1 MGAACACAEPEA
13 DPALVLSSAHSPLLS
28 AFNTYNALP
37 SVYSH
42 AVAAP
47 AVSYKAV
54 ATPAVAYKAV
64 ATPAV
69 AYKAAVTPAVTY
81 NTAAV
86 NPVVYA
92 HPQVASHTVTNY
104 NSPTHYTAVSNGVY
118 GPKYIA
124 KNGPVQH
131 IVKRE
136 AEAEADADAF
146 SVYNNLPLTY
156 NTAVNTYS
164 HAIATPFV
172 KAVAPA
178 VAYNAAVPAVT
189 YKAVATPAVTYKA
202 VATPA
207 VTYKAVATPAVT
219 YSTAINPVVYAQP
232 QVASHTVTSYKN
244 PTHYTAV
251 SNGAYGPSYIAK
263 NGPVQ
268 HIVKREAEAEADANH
283 HYLSN
288 GLYTPTVYN
297 HAVATPAVYNTA
309 VHNAVATPAVYN
321 HAVATP
327 AVYNTAYNHVVAAP
341 SLYKAAPHA
350 VALTPYG
357 ATHSSNVGVCT
368 NNVGAVVPC

>member
-1 MGAACACAEPEA
+1 MGQSFRIVNSINISSMKMFVVLALAASACAEPEA

-64 ATPAV
+64 
-69 AYKAAVTPAVTY
+69 VTPAVTY

-86 NPVVYA
+86 SPLVYA
-92 HPQVASHTVTNY
+92 QPQVASHTVTNY
-104 NSPTHYTAVSNGVY
+104 NSPTHYTAVSNGAY
-118 GPKYIA
+118 GPSYIA

-164 HAIATPFV
+164 HAVATPFV

-189 YKAVATPAVTYKA
+189 YKQAVATPAVIYKA

-219 YSTAINPVVYAQP
+219 YNTAVVNPVVYAQP
-232 QVASHTVTSYKN
+232 QVASHTVTSYKT

-251 SNGAYGPSYIAK
+251 SNGAYGPQYIAK

-268 HIVKREAEAEADANH
+268 HIVKREAEADAEADANH
-283 HYLSN
+283 HYLAN
-288 GLYTPTVYN
+288 GVYTPTVYN
-297 HAVATPAVYNTA
+297 HAVATPAVYN
-309 VHNAVATPAVYN
+309 Y
-321 HAVATP
+321 
-327 AVYNTAYNHVVAAP
+327 
-341 SLYKAAPHA
+341 A

-368 NNVGAVVPC
+368 NNLGAVVPC